1 MYKII
6 FLDEASYDYIWIWEF
21 IALDNLFYSKEVL
34 DKIDKSIDILSDFP
48 LIWKDLDWVYR
59 QIVEPNYKFKIVYKI
74 DNETIYIVAIYRE
87 QEKW

>member
-6 FLDEASYDYIWIWEF
+6 FLDRAKFNYLWIWDY

-34 DKIDKSIDILSDFP
+34 DKIDKCIDILVDFP
-48 LIWKDLDWVYR
+48 YIWKDLDWTHR

-74 DNETIYIVAIYRE
+74 EIEIIYIVAIFRE
-87 QEKW
+87 QDKW